1 MSLYLTR
8 ARYTPDAY
16 KGMIANP
23 AERASVAKAMFEA
36 AGMKLHHIWM
46 AGSTGEV
53 VTIVEGSAVS
63 GAAVGMVVMASGT
76 FSEAE
81 SIELI
86 TPDQQVEAMKLAGT
100 VAAKYRPP
108 GK

>member
-8 ARYTPDAY
+8 ARYTPEAY

-36 AGMKLHHIWM
+36 AGMKLQHIWLS
-46 AGSTGEV
+46 GSTGEV
-53 VTIVEGSAVS
+53 ITVVEGTAVS
-63 GAAVGMVVMASGT
+63 GAAVAMVVMASGT
-76 FSEAE
+76 FSEAS